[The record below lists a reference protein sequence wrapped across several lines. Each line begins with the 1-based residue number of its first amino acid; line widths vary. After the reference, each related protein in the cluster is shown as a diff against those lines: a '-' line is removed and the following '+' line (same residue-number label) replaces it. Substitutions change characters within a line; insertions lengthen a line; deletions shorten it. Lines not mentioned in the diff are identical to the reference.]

1 MPFPRLRVPFL
12 PLQRALKRATDLA
25 LAATLLVLLWPILL
39 LVAIAVRAG
48 SPGEAVVR
56 QRRIGKGGAPFTI
69 LKVRTMVED
78 APRSP
83 LGSYCYADDPRITP
97 VGRWLRR
104 TSLDEL
110 PQLWNVLRGDMSF
123 VGPRPDL
130 PHHVER
136 YTPAQ
141 RERLRVRPG
150 STGWAQVNGRNGLPW
165 DGRIALDLE
174 YLDGWWLGRDLRV
187 LWRTMGVVLSRRGT
201 SLPRALGDAGPA
213 GTAGRK

>member
-1 MPFPRLRVPFL
+1 MPSLPTLSLRMQL
-12 PLQRALKRATDLA
+12 AAKRALEVA
-25 LAATLLVLLWPILL
+25 LAAALLVLLSPL
-39 LVAIAVRAG
+39 LVLVAMAVRAT
-48 SPGEAVVR
+48 SPGEVVFR
-56 QRRIGKGGAPFTI
+56 QRRAGRDGAPFTI
-69 LKVRTMVED
+69 LKFRTMVKD
-78 APRSP
+78 APRSS

-141 RERLRVRPG
+141 RGRLRARPG
-150 STGWAQVNGRNGLPW
+150 MTGWAQVNGRNGLTW
-165 DGRIALDLE
+165 DQRIALDLE
-174 YLDGWWLGRDLRV
+174 YLDGWSLARDLRIAWLTV
-187 LWRTMGVVLSRRGT
+187 GVVLSRRGT
-201 SLPRALGDAGPA
+201 SLPAALGTTGKPA
-213 GTAGRK
+213 GSMGRK

>member
-1 MPFPRLRVPFL
+1 MIRVDYHLHTWASYDCSTGTAATARAAPAPRGSSMPSRPRTVPFQ
-12 PLQRALKRATDLA
+12 PLQRAPKRAIDVA
-25 LAATLLVLLWPILL
+25 LSATLLALLWPILL

-48 SPGEAVVR
+48 SPGEVIFR
-56 QRRIGKGGAPFTI
+56 QRRIGKGGVPFTI
-69 LKVRTMVED
+69 LKFRTMVQD

-104 TSLDEL
+104 TSPDEL
-110 PQLWNVLRGDMSF
+110 PQLVNVLRGDMSF

-141 RERLRVRPG
+141 R
-150 STGWAQVNGRNGLPW
+150 A
-165 DGRIALDLE
+165 
-174 YLDGWWLGRDLRV
+174 
-187 LWRTMGVVLSRRGT
+187 
-201 SLPRALGDAGPA
+201 RAAS
-213 GTAGRK
+213 